1 LGWLLV
7 GGAVVFW
14 IGAVTPPY
22 RQWMGVPVEEYLT
35 IVENHRPNWYA
46 IHGLF
51 AVGTVLTMLGLAG
64 LGGVLR
70 SAGAPLWWSMAGT
83 LFSIAATL
91 WLVHLGY
98 RLSVTPWA
106 ASEFAQSGRVPAVY
120 LAINQWMGILFGAF
134 MVLGYLAL
142 GGYGVALLKVNTI
155 ARWAGWTAL
164 SFGVLGV
171 PGLVTPV
178 FRPPLMIFVAPFVIG
193 IAILRAK
200 I

>member
-1 LGWLLV
+1 V
-7 GGAVVFW
+7 SGAVVFW

-35 IVENHRPNWYA
+35 IVGDHRANWYA

-64 LGGVLR
+64 LGAVLR
-70 SAGAPLWWSMAGT
+70 SSGAQVWWSMAGM
-83 LFSIAATL
+83 LFSVAATL
-91 WLVHLGY
+91 WLVHIAY

-106 ASEFAQSGRVPAVY
+106 ASEFAQSGRVPPVY
-120 LAINQWMGILFGAF
+120 LAIQQWMGILFAAF
-134 MVLGYLAL
+134 MVLSYLAFA
-142 GGYGVALLKVNTI
+142 GYGAALLKVNAL

-164 SFGVLGV
+164 SFGLLGV

-178 FRPPLMIFVAPFVIG
+178 FQAPLMIFVAPFVIG
-193 IAILRAK
+193 IAILRARV
-200 I
+200 